1 MLQTIYRYS
10 GIWILLITGFFYVLS
25 FSLSPIENVKN
36 IRKLNT
42 ILDNVNDGV
51 INKDLEDTTQ
61 PKTESSTSI
70 PEPEKIQKKNIT
82 KLEKEEINPKT
93 IIKEDRPI
101 IEKKDFPFIIGVD
114 LVPIDRTPL
123 WYKVKEQDGVVITK
137 IYDGS
142 IASKLDLKVDD
153 VILEVDDQRFYLSKG
168 TFISLIR
175 DKEQVKFKIW
185 RDGNRGYLNVPIK

>member
-1 MLQTIYRYS
+1 MFQTIYRNL
-10 GIWILLITGFFYVLS
+10 GIGVLFITGFFYVLS
-25 FSLSPIENVKN
+25 FSLSPIANVEDM
-36 IRKLNT
+36 RELNT
-42 ILDNVNDGV
+42 ILDNVNDEV
-51 INKDLEDTTQ
+51 INRDSEYTTQ
-61 PKTESSTSI
+61 PETESDTGI
-70 PEPEKIQKKNIT
+70 PESEKIQKKSIT
-82 KLEKEEINPKT
+82 KLEEEEVDSKT
-93 IIKEDRPI
+93 IIKEDKPI
-101 IEKKDFPFIIGVD
+101 PKEKGFPFIIGVD
-114 LVPIDRTPL
+114 LVSIDRTPL

-175 DKEQVKFKIW
+175 NKEQVKFKIW